1 MVEYIPGV
9 LTFANFLIATF
20 ILIFAMSFLRKTKD
34 AKDRKPWLFLLIA
47 VMVFFVMQFV
57 NILGLAGFFP
67 LDYYRS
73 YFDSMFL
80 AIILFTFVFQ
90 YNLILNSELILIS
103 RKNAEYDIQ
112 LKRSA
117 AIAQKKRESLVSKKT
132 SRSSISQK
140 NKSSPTKKSTKKKS
154 TKKNKN

>member
-47 VMVFFVMQFV
+47 VLVFFVMQFV

-112 LKRSA
+112 LKRA
-117 AIAQKKRESLVSKKT
+117 AATRQKIVSSRTKKT
-132 SRSSISQK
+132 SRRSTSQA
-140 NKSSPTKKSTKKKS
+140 NKTSAAKQSTKKKT